1 MDTKLQYPNLI
12 QNAIKIRFRIKLII
26 FVSIKTLSTLKLT
39 PMILFKDALIYDGTG
54 AEAFKGD
61 ILVDNDR
68 ILKVSEDIQPEEGW
82 EIVDLNGLSVA
93 PGFIDAHSH
102 NDWFAIKNEPQKY
115 FEPFIRQGITSFV
128 AGNCGLSAVGFEA
141 DSQHVDKVGGGLF
154 SYRDTTGIY
163 PTVSEFF
170 SAIDRNTPCN
180 IAVLAGHCSARAS
193 VAGYENRPLTDAER
207 TKMLGIMENALKE
220 GACGLS
226 LGLMYEPG
234 IYAGIDE
241 LKEVARLCEK
251 YDRPMTVHPRACS
264 AVSMTYP
271 LLGRPHLLRAL
282 DELVEIASG
291 TKMKLHY
298 SHAIFVGRRSFRC
311 KDELL
316 AILHGL
322 KDKGVDMGFD
332 IYSELLGVSVITVVL
347 PAWYQAL
354 SPSQKRHWFNKLKLG
369 ILIKATIILLGFGWD
384 DIQIAYIG
392 PGYEKYEGKSV
403 SQIAKEMGKS
413 CLDAYLDLCE
423 MSDFKGRVNMGPYS
437 TPEIVSELSKDE
449 NCLYMTDAWVEDH
462 GIQNP
467 AIYDCFPKFLKF
479 SLCGTGDTMPNT
491 IKKMTGAVAER
502 FSIKERGYIKPGY
515 FADLTVFDEQKL
527 REGQPDQEKSFGIEK
542 VYINGINVL
551 DGDTL
556 DSEAIKH
563 SGRAMRS

>member
-1 MDTKLQYPNLI
+1 MK
-12 QNAIKIRFRIKLII
+12 
-26 FVSIKTLSTLKLT
+26 
-39 PMILFKDALIYDGTG
+39 LFKSALIYDGTG
-54 AEAFKGD
+54 AKAFKGD
-61 ILVDNDR
+61 ILVENDR
-68 ILKVSEDIQPEEGW
+68 FIKIEKDIQPEEGW
-82 EIVDLNGLSVA
+82 EVIDLEGLSAA

-102 NDWFAIKNEPQKY
+102 NDWFAIRKEPGKY

-141 DSQHVDKVGGGLF
+141 DSQPVDKVGGGLF
-154 SYRDTTGIY
+154 SYRDTTGLY

-354 SPSQKRHWFNKLKLG
+354 SPTQKRHWFNKLKLG
-369 ILIKATIILLGFGWD
+369 ILIKASIILLGFGWD

-491 IKKMTGAVAER
+491 INKMTGAVAER

-515 FADLTVFDEQKL
+515 FADLTVFDENKL
-527 REGQPDQEKSFGIEK
+527 REGEPDQEKSFGIEK

-551 DGDTL
+551 DGNLL

-563 SGRAMRS
+563 SGRAIKS

>member
-1 MDTKLQYPNLI
+1 MK
-12 QNAIKIRFRIKLII
+12 
-26 FVSIKTLSTLKLT
+26 
-39 PMILFKDALIYDGTG
+39 LFKNALIYDGTG
-54 AEAFKGD
+54 CDAFIGD
-61 ILVDNDR
+61 ILVENDR
-68 ILKVSEDIQPEEGW
+68 ITKVEADIIPKDGW
-82 EIVDLNGLSVA
+82 EVIDLTGLSVSS
-93 PGFIDAHSH
+93 GFIDAHSH
-102 NDWFAIKNEPQKY
+102 NDWFAIKNHPQKY

-128 AGNCGLSAVGFEA
+128 AGNCGLSAVGFEPQ
-141 DSQHVDKVGGGLF
+141 SQHAEKVGGGLF
-154 SYRDTTGIY
+154 SYTDTTGVY
-163 PTVSEFF
+163 PTVGEFF
-170 SAIDRNTPCN
+170 SSIDRNTPCN
-180 IAVLAGHCSARAS
+180 IAVLAGHCTSRTS
-193 VAGYENRPLTDAER
+193 VAGYENRPLTDAEHS
-207 TKMLGIMENALKE
+207 KMLQIMEDALKE

-291 TKMKLHY
+291 TGMKLHY

-322 KDKGVDMGFD
+322 RDKGVDIGFD

-354 SPSQKRHWFNKLKLG
+354 SPSQKRNWFNKLKLN
-369 ILIKATIILLGFGWD
+369 ILIRATIILLGFGWD

-392 PGYEKYEGKSV
+392 PGHEKYEGKSV
-403 SQIAKEMGKS
+403 ARIAREMGKS

-423 MSDFKGRVNMGPYS
+423 MSDFKGRINMGPYS
-437 TPEIVSELSKDE
+437 TPEIISELSKDDR
-449 NCLYMTDAWVEDH
+449 CLYMTDAWVEDH

-467 AIYDCFPKFLKF
+467 AIYDCFPKFLKY
-479 SLCGTGDTMPNT
+479 SLCGTGDTMPAT
-491 IKKMTGAVAER
+491 IRKMTGAVAER
-502 FSIKERGYIKPGY
+502 FSIPDRGKIKPGY
-515 FADLTVFDEQKL
+515 YADLTVFDETKL
-527 REGQPDQEKSFGIEK
+527 RAGEPDQEKSFGIEK
-542 VYINGINVL
+542 VYINGIKVLEGEVL
-551 DGDTL
+551 DT
-556 DSEAIKH
+556 EAIKH
-563 SGRAMRS
+563 SGRAMKS

>member
-1 MDTKLQYPNLI
+1 MK
-12 QNAIKIRFRIKLII
+12 
-26 FVSIKTLSTLKLT
+26 
-39 PMILFKDALIYDGTG
+39 LFKNALIYDGTG

-68 ILKVSEDIQPEEGW
+68 IVKVENSIQTEDGW
-82 EIVDLNGLSVA
+82 EVIDLEGLSIS

-102 NDWFAIKNEPQKY
+102 NDWFAIKNQPQKY

-128 AGNCGLSAVGFEA
+128 TGNCGLSAVGFEA
-141 DSQHVDKVGGGLF
+141 DSQYADKVGGGLF
-154 SYRDTTGIY
+154 SYTDTTGVY
-163 PTVSEFF
+163 PRVSDFF
-170 SAIDRNTPCN
+170 DAVDRNSPCN
-180 IAVLAGHCSARAS
+180 IAVLAGHCTARAS

-207 TKMLGIMENALKE
+207 KQMLDIMENALKE

-241 LKEVARLCEK
+241 LKDVARLCEK

-291 TKMKLHY
+291 TTMKLHY

-311 KDELL
+311 KDELMS
-316 AILHGL
+316 ILHDL
-322 KDKGVDMGFD
+322 KDKGVDIGFD

-354 SPSQKRHWFNKLKLG
+354 SAAQKRHWFNKLKLS

-392 PGYEKYEGKSV
+392 PGYERYEGKSV
-403 SQIAKEMGKS
+403 AQIAREMGKS

-437 TPEIVSELSKDE
+437 TPEIVSELSKDDR
-449 NCLYMTDAWVEDH
+449 CLYMTDAWVEDH

-479 SLCGTGDTMPNT
+479 SLCGSGDTMPNT
-491 IKKMTGAVAER
+491 VRKMSGAVADR
-502 FSIKERGYIKPGY
+502 FSIKDRGLIKPGFY
-515 FADLTVFDEQKL
+515 ADLTVFDETRL
-527 REGQPDQEKSFGIEK
+527 RNGQPDQEQSFGIEM
-542 VYINGINVL
+542 VYINGIKVL
-551 DGDTL
+551 NGDVL
-556 DSEAIKH
+556 NKEAIKR
-563 SGRAMRS
+563 SGRAIRVC

>member
-1 MDTKLQYPNLI
+1 MYLYT
-12 QNAIKIRFRIKLII
+12 
-26 FVSIKTLSTLKLT
+26 VTLK
-39 PMILFKDALIYDGTG
+39 PMKLFKDGWIYDGTG
-54 AEAFKGD
+54 AEAFRGD

-68 ILKVSEDIQPEEGW
+68 IVKVSDDIHPEEDW
-82 EIVDLNGLSVA
+82 EVVNLNGLSVA
-93 PGFIDAHSH
+93 PGFMDAHSH
-102 NDWFAIKNEPQKY
+102 NDWYAIKNEPQKY

-154 SYRDTTGIY
+154 SYTDTTGVY

-170 SAIDRNTPCN
+170 EAIDGNTPCN

-193 VAGYENRPLTDAER
+193 VAGYENRPLTDAEC
-207 TKMLGIMENALKE
+207 TKMLGIMENALRE

-271 LLGRPHLLRAL
+271 LFGRPHLLRAL

-322 KDKGVDMGFD
+322 KDKGVDIGFD
-332 IYSELLGVSVITVVL
+332 IYNELLGVSVITVVL

-354 SPSQKRHWFNKLKLG
+354 SSKQKRHWFNKLKLG

-403 SQIAKEMGKS
+403 AQIAKEMGKS

-423 MSDFKGRVNMGPYS
+423 ISDFKGRVNMGPYS
-437 TPEIVSELSKDE
+437 TPEIVSELSKDDS
-449 NCLYMTDAWVEDH
+449 CLYMTDAWVEDH

-479 SLCGTGDTMPNT
+479 SLCGTGDSMPNT
-491 IKKMTGAVAER
+491 IRKMTGAVADR
-502 FSIKERGYIKPGY
+502 FSIKERGLIKPGY
-515 FADLTVFDEQKL
+515 FADLTVFDETKL
-527 REGQPDQEKSFGIEK
+527 REGQPDLEKSFGIEK
-542 VYINGINVL
+542 VYINGIKVL
-551 DGDTL
+551 DGDVL
-556 DSEAIKH
+556 DPEAIKH
-563 SGRAMRS
+563 SGRAIRS

>member
-1 MDTKLQYPNLI
+1 MK
-12 QNAIKIRFRIKLII
+12 
-26 FVSIKTLSTLKLT
+26 
-39 PMILFKDALIYDGTG
+39 LFKNALIYDGSG
-54 AEAFKGD
+54 SEAFKGD
-61 ILVDNDR
+61 ILVESDR
-68 ILKVSEDIQPEEGW
+68 IVKVENSIQDEEGW
-82 EIVDLNGLSVA
+82 EVIDLEGLSVS

-115 FEPFIRQGITSFV
+115 FEPFIRQGITSFIT
-128 AGNCGLSAVGFEA
+128 GNCGLSAVGFEA
-141 DSQHVDKVGGGLF
+141 ESRHADKVGGGLF
-154 SYRDTTGIY
+154 SYTDTTGIY
-163 PTVSEFF
+163 PGVPEFF
-170 SAIDRNTPCN
+170 EAVDGNSPCN
-180 IAVLAGHCSARAS
+180 IAVLAGHCTARAS
-193 VAGYENRPLTDAER
+193 VAGYENRPLTDAEHK
-207 TKMLGIMENALKE
+207 KMFDIMEDALKN

-241 LKEVARLCEK
+241 LKDVAKLCEK
-251 YDRPMTVHPRACS
+251 YNKPMTVHPRACS

-291 TKMKLHY
+291 TRMKLHY

-311 KDELL
+311 KDELMS
-316 AILHGL
+316 ILHDL
-322 KDKGVDMGFD
+322 RDKGVDIGFD

-354 SPSQKRHWFNKLKLG
+354 SPEGKRHWFNKLKLS

-392 PGYEKYEGKSV
+392 PGYEQYEGKSV
-403 SQIAKEMGKS
+403 AQIAKEMGKS

-423 MSDFKGRVNMGPYS
+423 MSNFKGRVNMGPYS
-437 TPEIVSELSKDE
+437 TPDIISELSKDE
-449 NCLYMTDAWVEDH
+449 RCLYMTDAWVEDH

-491 IKKMTGAVAER
+491 IRKMTGAVAER
-502 FSIKERGYIKPGY
+502 FSIKERGLIKPGFY
-515 FADLTVFDEQKL
+515 ADLTVFDETKL
-527 REGQPDQEKSFGIEK
+527 RHGQPDQQQSFGIEK
-542 VYINGINVL
+542 VYINGIKVL
-551 DGDTL
+551 DDDL
-556 DSEAIKH
+556 IDAEAIRH
-563 SGRAMRS
+563 SGRAIRV

>member
-1 MDTKLQYPNLI
+1 MK
-12 QNAIKIRFRIKLII
+12 
-26 FVSIKTLSTLKLT
+26 
-39 PMILFKDALIYDGTG
+39 LFKNALIYDGTG
-54 AEAFKGD
+54 IEAFKGD
-61 ILVDNDR
+61 ILVENDK
-68 ILKVSEDIQPEEGW
+68 IVQVKNGIQAEEGW
-82 EIVDLNGLSVA
+82 EVIDLEGLSVS

-102 NDWFAIKNEPQKY
+102 NDWFAIKNNPQKY

-128 AGNCGLSAVGFEA
+128 TGNCGLSAIGFESE
-141 DSQHVDKVGGGLF
+141 SQHVDKIGGGLF
-154 SYRDTTGIY
+154 SYADTTGKY

-180 IAVLAGHCSARAS
+180 IAVLAGHCTARAS
-193 VAGYENRPLTDAER
+193 VAGYENRPLSESER
-207 TKMLGIMENALKE
+207 KKMLAIMENALKE

-241 LKEVARLCEK
+241 LKDVAKLCEK
-251 YDRPMTVHPRACS
+251 YDKPMTVHPRACS

-291 TKMKLHY
+291 SRMKLHY

-316 AILHGL
+316 DILHRL
-322 KDKGVDMGFD
+322 KDNGVDMGFD

-354 SPSQKRHWFNKLKLG
+354 SPTQKRHWFNKLKLS
-369 ILIKATIILLGFGWD
+369 ILIRATIILLGFGWD

-392 PGYEKYEGKSV
+392 PGYERYEGKSV
-403 SQIAKEMGKS
+403 AQIAKEMGKS

-423 MSDFKGRVNMGPYS
+423 MSDFKGRINMGPYS
-437 TPEIVSELSKDE
+437 TPEIVSELSKDDS
-449 NCLYMTDAWVEDH
+449 CLYMTDAWVEDY

-467 AIYDCFPKFLKF
+467 AIYACFPKFLKF

-491 IKKMTGAVAER
+491 IRKMTGAVAER
-502 FSIKERGYIKPGY
+502 FSIKDRGQIKPGFY
-515 FADLTVFDEQKL
+515 ADLTFFDEEKL
-527 REGQPDQEKSFGIEK
+527 RNGQTDQHQSFGIEK
-542 VYINGINVL
+542 VYVNGIKVL
-551 DGDTL
+551 DGDIL
-556 DSEAIKH
+556 DAEAIKH
-563 SGRAMRS
+563 SGMAMRA

>member
-1 MDTKLQYPNLI
+1 MK
-12 QNAIKIRFRIKLII
+12 
-26 FVSIKTLSTLKLT
+26 
-39 PMILFKDALIYDGTG
+39 LFKNALIYDGTG
-54 AEAFKGD
+54 SEAFKGD
-61 ILVDNDR
+61 ILVENDR
-68 ILKVSEDIQPEEGW
+68 ISKVENFIQAEDGW
-82 EIVDLNGLSVA
+82 EVIDLDGLSISS
-93 PGFIDAHSH
+93 GFIDAHSH

-128 AGNCGLSAVGFEA
+128 AGNCGLSAVGFESS
-141 DSQHVDKVGGGLF
+141 SQHIDKVGGGLF
-154 SYRDTTGIY
+154 SYTDTTGIY
-163 PTVSEFF
+163 PSVSEFF
-170 SAIDRNTPCN
+170 EATDRNSPCN
-180 IAVLAGHCSARAS
+180 IAVLAGHCTARAS
-193 VAGYENRPLTDAER
+193 VAGNENRPLTESER
-207 TKMLGIMENALKE
+207 KRMLDIMENALKE

-241 LKEVARLCEK
+241 LKDVARLCEK

-291 TKMKLHY
+291 TEMKLHY

-311 KDELL
+311 KDELM
-316 AILHGL
+316 AILHEL
-322 KDKGVDMGFD
+322 RDKGVDIGFD

-354 SPSQKRHWFNKLKLG
+354 SPAKKRHWFNKLKLS
-369 ILIKATIILLGFGWD
+369 ILIRATILLLGFGWD

-392 PGYEKYEGKSV
+392 PGYERYEGKSV
-403 SQIAKEMGKS
+403 AQIAGEMGKS

-423 MSDFKGRVNMGPYS
+423 MSDFKGRINMGPYS

-449 NCLYMTDAWVEDH
+449 RCLYMTDAWVEDY

-479 SLCGTGDTMPNT
+479 SLCGSGDTMPNT
-491 IKKMTGAVAER
+491 IRKMTGAVADR
-502 FSIKERGYIKPGY
+502 FSIKERGLVKPGFY
-515 FADLTVFDEQKL
+515 ADLTIFDEDKL
-527 REGQPDQEKSFGIEK
+527 RNGMPGEQHSFGIEK
-542 VYINGINVL
+542 VYINGIKVL
-551 DGDTL
+551 DGNTL
-556 DSEAIKH
+556 DTEAIKS
-563 SGRAMRS
+563 SGRAMRI

>member
-1 MDTKLQYPNLI
+1 MTDQK
-12 QNAIKIRFRIKLII
+12 
-26 FVSIKTLSTLKLT
+26 
-39 PMILFKDALIYDGTG
+39 PMKLFKDALIYDGTG
-54 AEAFKGD
+54 SEPFKGD
-61 ILVDNDR
+61 VLVDADKIVR
-68 ILKVSEDIQPEEGW
+68 VEADITPEEGW
-82 EIVDLNGLSVA
+82 EVIDLEGLSLSS
-93 PGFIDAHSH
+93 GFIDAHSH
-102 NDWFAIKNEPQKY
+102 NDWFAIKKEPRKY

-128 AGNCGLSAVGFEA
+128 TGNCGLSAVGFGPDTQHA
-141 DSQHVDKVGGGLF
+141 DKIGGGLF
-154 SYRDTTGIY
+154 SFHETTGTY
-163 PTVSEFF
+163 PGVSEFF
-170 SAIDRNTPCN
+170 AAIDGNTPCN
-180 IAVLAGHCSARAS
+180 IAVLAGHCTSRAS
-193 VAGYENRPLTDAER
+193 VAGYDNRPLTDDER
-207 TKMLGIMENALKE
+207 RKMLDIMENALKE

-241 LKEVARLCEK
+241 LKDVARLCEK

-282 DELVEIASG
+282 DELVEIADG

-311 KDELL
+311 KDELMS
-316 AILHGL
+316 ILHGL
-322 KDKGVDMGFD
+322 KAKGIDIGFD

-347 PAWYQAL
+347 PAWYQSL
-354 SPSQKRHWFNKLKLG
+354 SPSQKRHWFNKLKLNV
-369 ILIKATIILLGFGWD
+369 LIAATIVLLGFGWD

-392 PGYEKYEGKSV
+392 PGYEQYEGKTV
-403 SQIAKEMGKS
+403 AQIAKEMGKS

-449 NCLYMTDAWVEDH
+449 RCLYMTDAWVEDH

-491 IKKMTGAVAER
+491 VRKMTGAVADR
-502 FSIKERGYIKPGY
+502 FSISDRGYIRPGY
-515 FADLTVFDEQKL
+515 YADITVFNESKL
-527 REGQPDQEKSFGIEK
+527 IDGQPDREQSFGIEK
-542 VYINGINVL
+542 VYINGIKVL
-551 DGDTL
+551 EGDML
-556 DSEAIKH
+556 DAEAIRH
-563 SGRAMRS
+563 SGRAMRNFNPSK

>member
-1 MDTKLQYPNLI
+1 MK
-12 QNAIKIRFRIKLII
+12 
-26 FVSIKTLSTLKLT
+26 
-39 PMILFKDALIYDGTG
+39 LFKNALIYDGTG
-54 AEAFKGD
+54 IEAFKGD
-61 ILVDNDR
+61 ILVENDK
-68 ILKVSEDIQPEEGW
+68 IVQVKDGIQVEEGW
-82 EIVDLNGLSVA
+82 EVIDLEGLSVS

-102 NDWFAIKNEPQKY
+102 NDWFAIKNNPQKY
-115 FEPFIRQGITSFV
+115 IEPFIRQGITSFV
-128 AGNCGLSAVGFEA
+128 TGNCGLSAIGFESE
-141 DSQHVDKVGGGLF
+141 SQHVDKIGGGLF
-154 SYRDTTGIY
+154 SYSDTTGKY

-180 IAVLAGHCSARAS
+180 IAVLAGHCTARAS
-193 VAGYENRPLTDAER
+193 VTGYENRPLSESER
-207 TKMLGIMENALKE
+207 KKMLGIMENALKE

-241 LKEVARLCEK
+241 LKDVAKLCEK

-291 TKMKLHY
+291 SRMKLHY

-316 AILHGL
+316 DILHRL
-322 KDKGVDMGFD
+322 KDNGVDMGFD

-354 SPSQKRHWFNKLKLG
+354 SPTQKRHWFNKLKLS
-369 ILIKATIILLGFGWD
+369 ILIRATIILLGFGWD

-392 PGYEKYEGKSV
+392 PGYERYEGKSV
-403 SQIAKEMGKS
+403 AQIAKEMGKS

-423 MSDFKGRVNMGPYS
+423 MSDFKGRINMGPYS
-437 TPEIVSELSKDE
+437 TPEIVSELSKDDS
-449 NCLYMTDAWVEDH
+449 CLYMTDAWVEDY

-467 AIYDCFPKFLKF
+467 AIYACFPKFLKF

-491 IKKMTGAVAER
+491 IRKMTGAVAER
-502 FSIKERGYIKPGY
+502 FSIKDRGQIKPGFY
-515 FADLTVFDEQKL
+515 ADLTVFDEEKL
-527 REGQPDQEKSFGIEK
+527 RNGQTDQQQSFGIEK
-542 VYINGINVL
+542 VYVNGIKVL
-551 DGDTL
+551 DGDIL
-556 DSEAIKH
+556 DAEAIKH
-563 SGRAMRS
+563 SGMAMRA

>member
-1 MDTKLQYPNLI
+1 MK
-12 QNAIKIRFRIKLII
+12 
-26 FVSIKTLSTLKLT
+26 
-39 PMILFKDALIYDGTG
+39 LFKDALIYDGTG
-54 AEAFKGD
+54 DDAFKGD
-61 ILVDNDR
+61 ILTDEDR
-68 ILKVSEDIQPEEGW
+68 IVRVEECITPEEGW
-82 EIVDLNGLSVA
+82 EVIDLKGLSVS

-102 NDWFAIKNEPQKY
+102 NDWFAIKNSPQKY

-128 AGNCGLSAVGFEA
+128 TGNCGLSAVGFEPQT
-141 DSQHVDKVGGGLF
+141 QHVDKVGGGLF
-154 SYRDTTGIY
+154 SYSDTTGVY
-163 PTVSEFF
+163 PTVAEFF

-180 IAVLAGHCSARAS
+180 IAVLAGHCTARAS
-193 VAGYENRPLTDAER
+193 VAGYENRSLTDDER
-207 TKMLGIMENALKE
+207 KKMLDIMEEAIKD

-234 IYAGIDE
+234 IYAGLDE
-241 LKEVARLCEK
+241 LKDVARLCEN

-282 DELVEIASG
+282 DELVEIVSG
-291 TKMKLHY
+291 TRMKLQY

-311 KDELL
+311 KDELV

-322 KDKGVDMGFD
+322 KDKGVDIGFD

-354 SPSQKRHWFNKLKLG
+354 SPAEKRHWFNKLKLN
-369 ILIKATIILLGFGWD
+369 ILIRATIILLGFGWD

-403 SQIAKEMGKS
+403 AKIAKEMGKS

-423 MSDFKGRVNMGPYS
+423 MSDFKGRINMGPYS
-437 TPEIVSELSKDE
+437 TPEIVSELSKDDR
-449 NCLYMTDAWVEDH
+449 CLYMTDAWVEDH

-491 IKKMTGAVAER
+491 ICKMTSAVAER
-502 FSIKERGYIKPGY
+502 FSIPERGMIKPGY
-515 FADLTVFDEQKL
+515 YADITVFDESKL
-527 REGQPDQEKSFGIEK
+527 RDGIPDREQSFGIEK
-542 VYINGINVL
+542 VYINGIKVL
-551 DGDTL
+551 DGDVL
-556 DSEAIKH
+556 DTEAIRH

>member
-1 MDTKLQYPNLI
+1 MYLYT
-12 QNAIKIRFRIKLII
+12 
-26 FVSIKTLSTLKLT
+26 VTLK
-39 PMILFKDALIYDGTG
+39 PMKLFKDGWIYDGTG
-54 AEAFKGD
+54 AEAFRGD

-68 ILKVSEDIQPEEGW
+68 IVKVSDDIHPEEGW
-82 EIVDLNGLSVA
+82 EVVNLNGLSVA
-93 PGFIDAHSH
+93 PGFMDAHSH
-102 NDWFAIKNEPQKY
+102 NDWYAIKNEPQKY

-154 SYRDTTGIY
+154 SYTDTTGVY

-170 SAIDRNTPCN
+170 EAIDGNTPCN

-207 TKMLGIMENALKE
+207 TKMLGIMENALRE

-271 LLGRPHLLRAL
+271 LFGRPHLLRAL

-322 KDKGVDMGFD
+322 KDKGVDIGFD
-332 IYSELLGVSVITVVL
+332 IYNELLGVSVITVVL

-354 SPSQKRHWFNKLKLG
+354 SSKQKRHWFNKLKLG

-403 SQIAKEMGKS
+403 AQIAKEMGKS

-423 MSDFKGRVNMGPYS
+423 ISDFKGRVNMGPYS
-437 TPEIVSELSKDE
+437 TPEIVSELSKDDS
-449 NCLYMTDAWVEDH
+449 CLYMTDAWVEDH

-479 SLCGTGDTMPNT
+479 SLCGTGDSMPNT
-491 IKKMTGAVAER
+491 IRKMTGAVADR
-502 FSIKERGYIKPGY
+502 FSIKERGLIKPGY
-515 FADLTVFDEQKL
+515 FADLTVFDETKL

-542 VYINGINVL
+542 VYINGIKVL
-551 DGDTL
+551 DGDVL
-556 DSEAIKH
+556 DPEAIKH

>member
-1 MDTKLQYPNLI
+1 MYFYT
-12 QNAIKIRFRIKLII
+12 
-26 FVSIKTLSTLKLT
+26 VTLK
-39 PMILFKDALIYDGTG
+39 PMKLFKDGWIYDGTG

-61 ILVDNDR
+61 VLIDNDR
-68 ILKVSEDIQPEEGW
+68 IVKVSEVIHPEEGW
-82 EIVDLNGLSVA
+82 EVVDLKGLSVA
-93 PGFIDAHSH
+93 PGFMDAHSH

-154 SYRDTTGIY
+154 SFTDTTGVY
-163 PTVSEFF
+163 PTVAEFF
-170 SAIDRNTPCN
+170 EAVDGNSPCN

-193 VAGYENRPLTDAER
+193 VAGYENRPLTGAER
-207 TKMLGIMENALKE
+207 TKMLGIMEDALKE

-316 AILHGL
+316 SILHGL
-322 KDKGVDMGFD
+322 KDKGVDIGFD

-354 SPSQKRHWFNKLKLG
+354 SPKQKRHWFNKLKLG

-403 SQIAKEMGKS
+403 AQIAKEMGKS

-437 TPEIVSELSKDE
+437 TPEIVSELSKDDS
-449 NCLYMTDAWVEDH
+449 CLYMTDAWVEDH

-491 IKKMTGAVAER
+491 IRKMTGAVADR

-515 FADLTVFDEQKL
+515 FADLTVFDETKL

-542 VYINGINVL
+542 VYINGIKVLEGDVL
-551 DGDTL
+551 DP
-556 DSEAIKH
+556 EAIKH

>member
-1 MDTKLQYPNLI
+1 MK
-12 QNAIKIRFRIKLII
+12 
-26 FVSIKTLSTLKLT
+26 
-39 PMILFKDALIYDGTG
+39 LFKDALIYDGTG

-61 ILVDNDR
+61 ILVENDK
-68 ILKVSEDIQPEEGW
+68 IVQVAESITPEEGW
-82 EIVDLNGLSVA
+82 EIVDLKGLSVA

-115 FEPFIRQGITSFV
+115 FEPFIRQGITSFI

-154 SYRDTTGIY
+154 SYTNTTGIY
-163 PTVSEFF
+163 PSVSEFF
-170 SAIDRNTPCN
+170 KAIDGNTPCN

-193 VAGYENRPLTDAER
+193 VAGYENRALTDAER
-207 TKMLGIMENALKE
+207 TSMLGIMENALKE

-282 DELVEIASG
+282 YELVEIASG

-298 SHAIFVGRRSFRC
+298 SHAIFVGRRTFRC
-311 KDELL
+311 KDELMQ
-316 AILHGL
+316 ILHSL
-322 KDKGVDMGFD
+322 KDKGVDIGFD

-347 PAWYQAL
+347 PAWYQSL
-354 SPSQKRHWFNKLKLG
+354 SPTEKRHWFNKLKLG
-369 ILIKATIILLGFGWD
+369 ILIKASIILLGFGWD

-403 SQIAKEMGKS
+403 AQIAKEMGKS

-423 MSDFKGRVNMGPYS
+423 ISDFKGRVNMGPYS
-437 TPEIVSELSKDE
+437 TPEIVSELSKEDM
-449 NCLYMTDAWVEDH
+449 CLYMTDAWVEDH

-479 SLCGTGDTMPNT
+479 SLCGTGDSMPNT
-491 IKKMTGAVAER
+491 IRKMTGAVAER

-515 FADLTVFDEQKL
+515 YADITVFDEQKL